1 MNRERGSVSVGV
13 SVSFVLSF
21 LFFPSFLPA
30 DGKVNVQTGIN
41 TARVVEVEEP
51 VAVEGWAMGGGGGR
65 RRQRKKKRRRVD
77 RRLWKFGRSASVE
90 RGCS

>member
-21 LFFPSFLPA
+21 LFFLSFLPA

-41 TARVVEVEEP
+41 TARVEVEEP
-51 VAVEGWAMGGGGGR
+51 VTVEGWAMGGGEGGGR
-65 RRQRKKKRRRVD
+65 GRRKGGG
-77 RRLWKFGRSASVE
+77 LTE
-90 RGCS
+90 